1 MSDTKVPTIGPTSLI
16 NSLSFKLTDESDINL
31 NNIFIW
37 KNNTELVNVPDSVLK
52 MVGYP
57 LDSIELRFDIESK
70 SLLQSSKTFT
80 QKKGYFTIKDLLN
93 KIITF
98 YNSKHTQSEIHDIAV
113 YSETFGTLLNKEP
126 GHPRRQYLTK
136 KNFAGLK
143 ETPNI
148 GVYDVLFQ

>member
-57 LDSIELRFDIESK
+57 LVLNYDSILN
-70 SLLQSSKTFT
+70 LNHYQSSRTFT
-80 QKKGYFTIKDLLN
+80 GVILLL
-93 KIITF
+93 KI
-98 YNSKHTQSEIHDIAV
+98 Y
-113 YSETFGTLLNKEP
+113 
-126 GHPRRQYLTK
+126 
-136 KNFAGLK
+136 
-143 ETPNI
+143 
-148 GVYDVLFQ
+148 